1 MSTIVNQAVSA
12 IVAALQASPAVVAS
26 VGRVS
31 LRPVAQASAQ
41 AIIVRPV
48 QSEAAYAGDIGFDP
62 TSWTTTV
69 AVECYARAS
78 GATAPDV
85 AVDDLLQA
93 AYARLAADPTLGGAV
108 LAMYPQQVAYDF
120 DADGEKTACA
130 TLVFS
135 VMHSA
140 SSASLV

>member
-1 MSTIVNQAVSA
+1 M
-12 IVAALQASPAVVAS
+12 
-26 VGRVS
+26 
-31 LRPVAQASAQ
+31 
-41 AIIVRPV
+41 
-48 QSEAAYAGDIGFDP
+48 
-62 TSWTTTV
+62 

-78 GATAPDV
+78 GATAPDA

-93 AYARLAADPTLGGAV
+93 AYARLAADPTLGGA

-135 VMHSA
+135 VLHSA